1 MLARKQGLD
10 RRKRQLEAK
19 LFSTTIGN
27 MIQWTREASADEVN
41 AMAGDLLFAVKDLQA
56 AIAAKAK
63 EQMAA

>member
-1 MLARKQGLD
+1 
-10 RRKRQLEAK
+10 
-19 LFSTTIGN
+19 